1 MGKLGVNPSGGAPG
15 SGSGSGAGGGSAGGS
30 GSTTTTTTTTTTTST
45 SESSGQDSA
54 VTKGGPPKEEI
65 QRAINSWKRIFFG
78 RKVDTLVG
86 CEAYCENK
94 KENTLRA
101 VGIIPFLSKFDPWLE
116 YLGHIRDIQSA
127 PRKS

>member
-1 MGKLGVNPSGGAPG
+1 MNPQ
-15 SGSGSGAGGGSAGGS
+15 GGSPGTGQGTS
-30 GSTTTTTTTTTTTST
+30 STTSTTTST
-45 SESSGQDSA
+45 TVTTTESNQETSA

-127 PRKS
+127 PRK